1 MAYLDIYRLARDP
14 QLTQRLIPAVAQQCI
29 TVWSEGAGVANHDV
43 RLKLVAYAGPRAADF
58 ERFAGEIALLL
69 CVLNPSLSVATA
81 DAALVQA
88 LESVWTAYALIL
100 QSKGLLA

>member
-14 QLTQRLIPAVAQQCI
+14 QLVQRLIPAVAQQCV
-29 TVWSEGAGVANHDV
+29 TVWGEGAGVANHDV

-58 ERFAGEIALLL
+58 ERFASEIALLL
-69 CVLNPSLSVATA
+69 CVLNPALSVATT

-88 LESVWTAYALIL
+88 LESVWTPYALIL